1 MKDPMPQFSGNA
13 AVLAGD
19 GCAAGRL
26 KALGHPVRLAIVQ
39 ALACRTPCSCGDF
52 CDELPLAQSTI
63 SQHLK
68 ILKDAGLIRLTREGT
83 RSCYSL
89 DAQALA
95 ETNRCLDAIAAN
107 ALGAGRQGK
116 VSNGER

>member
-1 MKDPMPQFSGNA
+1 MTQTSDDT
-13 AVLAGD
+13 AVLSGD
-19 GCAAGRL
+19 ASAADRL
-26 KALGHPVRLAIVQ
+26 KALGHPVRLAIIR

-52 CDELPLAQSTI
+52 CDSLPLAQSTI

-89 DAQALA
+89 DALALA
-95 ETNRCLDAIAAN
+95 ETNRCLDAIAAL
-107 ALGAGRQGK
+107 APGVGRQGK
-116 VSNGER
+116 ANNGER

>member
-1 MKDPMPQFSGNA
+1 MPQSSGDA
-13 AVLAGD
+13 VVLAGD
-19 GCAAGRL
+19 ASDADRL

-39 ALACRTPCSCGDF
+39 ALSCRTPCSCGDF
-52 CDELPLAQSTI
+52 CDSLPLAQSTI

-83 RSCYSL
+83 RSSYSL
-89 DAQALA
+89 DAHALA

-116 VSNGER
+116 GNNGER

>member
-1 MKDPMPQFSGNA
+1 MPHSCVDT

-19 GCAAGRL
+19 ASAADRL
-26 KALGHPVRLAIVQ
+26 KALGHPVRLAIIQ

-52 CDELPLAQSTI
+52 CDRLPLAQSTI

-68 ILKDAGLIRLTREGT
+68 ILKVAGLIRLTRQGT

-89 DAQALA
+89 DMEALA
-95 ETNRCLDAIAAN
+95 ETSRCLDAIAAL
-107 ALGAGRQGK
+107 ARGPAREGQ
-116 VSNGER
+116 

>member
-1 MKDPMPQFSGNA
+1 MPQISDNA

-19 GCAAGRL
+19 VSAADRL
-26 KALGHPVRLAIVQ
+26 KALGHPARLAIIQ

-52 CDELPLAQSTI
+52 CDALPLAQSTI

-89 DAQALA
+89 DTQAIA
-95 ETNRCLDAIAAN
+95 ETNRCLDTIAAL
-107 ALGAGRQGK
+107 ALGASRQGK
-116 VSNGER
+116 ATNGER